1 MREENNFSKGVCQMP
16 SLPRVA
22 RAALHFGEEPC
33 ISGKNGSGT
42 IFFSGCSL
50 QCRFCQNHSISQEN
64 FGKTISIQQL
74 SDIFYRLEQQGA
86 HNINLVNP
94 THFAPA
100 IRQALLLYKPH
111 IPIIYNSGGYERVE
125 TLKSLEGLIDVYL
138 PDLKY
143 VHSDVAKA
151 LSGCENYFQFAG
163 PAILEMLRQT
173 GNVILDNNGMIQKGT
188 MVRHLAL
195 PGLTRETISVL
206 EWLANQSTDIWISMM
221 FQYTPMRDIKEFP
234 QLSRTL
240 TKRECEKIWQYM
252 QKLELSNGYIQDKSS
267 SGTAMIPSFDLS
279 GI

>member
-1 MREENNFSKGVCQMP
+1 MP

-50 QCRFCQNHSISQEN
+50 RCKFCQNHPISHQN
-64 FGKTISIQQL
+64 FGKTISVEQL
-74 SDIFYRLEQQGA
+74 SHIFRQLEEQGA

-94 THFAPA
+94 AHFVPA
-100 IRQALLLYKPH
+100 IREALLLYKPQ
-111 IPIIYNSGGYERVE
+111 IPVIYNSSGFERTE

-143 VHSDVAKA
+143 VHGDVAKE
-151 LSGCENYFQFAG
+151 LSGCEDYFQFAG

-173 GNVILDNNGMIQKGT
+173 GTVVLDADGMIQKGT
-188 MVRHLAL
+188 MVRHLVL

-206 EWLANQSTDIWISMM
+206 DWLADQSTEIWVSIM
-221 FQYTPMRDIKEFP
+221 FQYTPMCDIDGFP

-240 TKRECEKIWQYM
+240 TKRECEKIWYHM
-252 QKLELSNGYIQDKSS
+252 QDLGLSNGYIQDKSS
-267 SGTAMIPSFDLS
+267 SGTAMIPQFDLT